1 MQHLKDLTN
10 KAREALDKID
20 QNLEALEEFRVEY
33 FGKKGHFTTL
43 MQELRNI
50 AAEERPQSEQKLMK
64 QSKLCL
70 MC

>member
-33 FGKKGHFTTL
+33 FGKKGIL
-43 MQELRNI
+43 QR
-50 AAEERPQSEQKLMK
+50 
-64 QSKLCL
+64 
-70 MC
+70 